1 MKKTFLTCFL
11 AFMGLLGMAQGM
23 DDDPDSRYATDLLK
37 PGTAAPDFQIKT
49 LDGKKFK
56 LSKLR
61 GRYVVL
67 DFWASWCPDCRK
79 DIPNLQRMYDRF
91 HGKGVEF
98 VGVSFDDNVTA
109 WQDAVQKYQIP
120 YTQVSELRKWKETAI
135 SPLYGVK
142 WIPSIYIIDPDG
154 KVMLSTVVSDKVEAK
169 LYELT
174 APTPSPIGTKESI
187 WIDGSKGRLKAVIH
201 KPELTQG
208 QQCPMVMFCHGFGG
222 TKEGPLFEITAD
234 SLCAHGIAS
243 IRFDFNGHG
252 ESEGDFQEMTVPN
265 EIEDAKKVYEYVRD
279 LRYVSDVAIVGHSQ
293 GGVVSAMVAGELGSE
308 AFKAVVL
315 LAPAAVLREDAIRGS
330 TMGKTYNPL
339 DPPEYVELWGGK
351 RLGRDYIK
359 TAFYLPIYETAS
371 GYSGPALIIHGT
383 ADRVV
388 PYTYGERFHQLWT
401 GSQWELLDGLDHG
414 FGPNVYRADQLMI
427 DFLVKEFKR

>member
-1 MKKTFLTCFL
+1 MKKTILTLFWATL
-11 AFMGLLGMAQGM
+11 SMLVMAQGM
-23 DDDPDSRYATDLLK
+23 ADDPDRRYATDLLK
-37 PGTAAPDFQIKT
+37 TGTEVPDFQMKT

-61 GRYVVL
+61 GHYVVL

-79 DIPNLQRMYDRF
+79 DIPNLLRMYNRF

-98 VGVSFDDNVTA
+98 VGVSFDDNATA
-109 WQDAVQKYQIP
+109 WQEAVRKYNIP
-120 YTQVSELRKWKETAI
+120 YTQVSELKKWKETAV

-142 WIPSIYIIDPDG
+142 WIPSLYLIDPEG
-154 KVMLSTVVSDKVEAK
+154 KVVLSTVVSDKVEAK

-174 APTPSPIGTKESI
+174 VTPSSPIGTKENI
-187 WIDGSKGRLKAVIH
+187 WIDGSKGRLRAVIQ
-201 KPELTQG
+201 KPNLSQG

-222 TKEGPLFEITAD
+222 SKEGPLFEITAD

-252 ESEGDFQEMTVPN
+252 ESEGDFQQMTVPN

-279 LRYVSDVAIVGHSQ
+279 LRYVSDIAIVGHSQ
-293 GGVVSAMVAGELGSE
+293 GGVVAAMTAGDLGDE

-315 LAPAAVLREDAIRGS
+315 LAPAAVLRDDAIRGN

-339 DPPEYVELWGGK
+339 DPPEFVELWGGK

-359 TAFYLPIYETAS
+359 SAFYLPIYETAAK
-371 GYSGPALIIHGT
+371 YHGPALIIHGT

-388 PYTYGERFHQLWT
+388 PYTYGERFHQQWPN
-401 GSQWELLDGLDHG
+401 SEWELLDGLDHG
-414 FGPNVYRADQLMI
+414 FAPNVYRADQLTS
-427 DFLVKEFKR
+427 DFLVKELK